1 MEMHFKAFIIHIRA
15 PWTVDLFL
23 LNPHPYLIHWPT
35 KNIVLGTVKFTV
47 WARRSYN
54 ELKGYLDHYLGL
66 LTGSY
71 GKVNENQIDKVSLLN
86 DFLQVYNVRYYTKV
100 QQ

>member
-1 MEMHFKAFIIHIRA
+1 MKAEIDPFTWNISSRV
-15 PWTVDLFL
+15 WVDQSL
-23 LNPHPYLIHWPT
+23 
-35 KNIVLGTVKFTV
+35 
-47 WARRSYN
+47 YN
-54 ELKGYLDHYLGL
+54 ELKAYLDHYLGL